1 MVIIDDTIFAEYF
14 LVKVV
19 KKNTI
24 FFIICYTY
32 LINLTLFYNLN
43 TLHLIHTE
51 SFLFSIKM

>member
-1 MVIIDDTIFAEYF
+1 MVIIDYTIFAEDF
-14 LVKVV
+14 LVNTV
-19 KKNTI
+19 KINTI

-43 TLHLIHTE
+43 TIHLIYTE

>member
-1 MVIIDDTIFAEYF
+1 MVTIDDTIPAEDF
-14 LVKVV
+14 LVSAV
-19 KKNTI
+19 KINTI